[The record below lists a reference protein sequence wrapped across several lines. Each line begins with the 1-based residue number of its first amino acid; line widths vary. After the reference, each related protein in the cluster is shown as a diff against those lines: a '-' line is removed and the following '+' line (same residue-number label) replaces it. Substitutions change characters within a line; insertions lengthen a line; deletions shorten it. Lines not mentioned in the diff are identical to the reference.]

1 MSMIHPYP
9 HTRLAARLSKRLI
22 ALSSAGL
29 LAACSLFG
37 GPKTT
42 TLEQVKVVAE
52 INANQNSAT
61 ELDMVF
67 VYDTTL
73 TAQLPKTGP
82 EWFDTKAALMAG
94 MATGV
99 DVVSLQIPPAT
110 LADMKLPERHGKAI
124 GVYVFTN
131 YLSTAG
137 QPMSN
142 LTPYKKVIIWL
153 TPSTVMYRTQ

>member
-1 MSMIHPYP
+1 MSIIHP
-9 HTRLAARLSKRLI
+9 HQHARRIERLMALLSVC
-22 ALSSAGL
+22 L
-29 LAACSLFG
+29 LTACSLFD

-42 TLEQVKVVAE
+42 TLGQVKVVAE

-73 TAQLPKTGP
+73 TALLPKTGP

-110 LADMKLPERHGKAI
+110 LADVKLPGRHGKAI
-124 GVYVFTN
+124 GVYVFAN

-153 TPSTVMYRTQ
+153 TPTTVTYQAQ